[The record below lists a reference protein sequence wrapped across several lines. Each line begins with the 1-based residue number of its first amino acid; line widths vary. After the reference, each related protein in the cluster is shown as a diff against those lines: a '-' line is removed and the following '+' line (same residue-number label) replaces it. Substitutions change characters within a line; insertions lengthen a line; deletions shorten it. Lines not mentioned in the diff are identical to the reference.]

1 MPIKNQRRATRRH
14 CLTVCLFVA
23 VLLWLLP
30 AFLRIFNRPI
40 FRVVRLFAFVGWDAW
55 PSGSHISVY
64 LLFNYLTYQS
74 SLWLDQGSVLAVHF
88 VVQATGVAQI
98 VSRSIASPQWRR
110 CGATIHTLASLCKNY
125 TKLVDGVRKTKIAL
139 IFLTI
144 CYNKYS
150 LNGELHILLC
160 SKLGL

>member
-1 MPIKNQRRATRRH
+1 MTFENFHAAFYGLWRQKRGQRLMLMCSDFPGTAPHSPIQ
-14 CLTVCLFVA
+14 
-23 VLLWLLP
+23 LLNLLVN
-30 AFLRIFNRPI
+30 LIEC
-40 FRVVRLFAFVGWDAW
+40 VDAW
-55 PSGSHISVY
+55 PSRSHISVY